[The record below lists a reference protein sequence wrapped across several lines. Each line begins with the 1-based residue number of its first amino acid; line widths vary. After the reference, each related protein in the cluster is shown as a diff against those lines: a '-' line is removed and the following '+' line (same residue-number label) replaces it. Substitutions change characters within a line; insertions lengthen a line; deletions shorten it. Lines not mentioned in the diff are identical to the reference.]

1 MPGVQPVKR
10 PTDSDALV
18 PAMTPSSNRFA
29 DALAGVQR
37 VTFFPRLGHKRR
49 TIDVGRAYFK
59 EASPKHSGLV
69 LNPRTQSTCNGHA
82 FHSY

>member
-18 PAMTPSSNRFA
+18 RRNDSIRNRFA

-37 VTFFPRLGHKRR
+37 VAFFPRLGHERL
-49 TIDVGRAYFK
+49 TVDVGRAYF
-59 EASPKHSGLV
+59 E
-69 LNPRTQSTCNGHA
+69 
-82 FHSY
+82 